1 MVLFMAGVAGHC
13 LARCLAAGRVCGF
26 SREKGGGKHS
36 LNKAAALLLAGALRT
51 QGSVTEGGRAHVT
64 CKDLISLKLN
74 LQANENLS

>member
-1 MVLFMAGVAGHC
+1 
-13 LARCLAAGRVCGF
+13 
-26 SREKGGGKHS
+26 